1 VPRKEDVVLG
11 LGCWCDT
18 TEQCGAVADI
28 TQLVCV
34 CTTGNSME
42 SMLLCGDVNLMQAL
56 VVQIVTARD
65 T

>member
-34 CTTGNSME
+34 CTTGNSM
-42 SMLLCGDVNLMQAL
+42 LLCGDGNLMQAL